1 MRNKRSVET
10 VVSTYDR
17 FSATLTALNIL
28 VLMLVVL
35 LLLQWMFGS
44 VESNWSRVEPMEP
57 STNVMELD
65 GVDFEFVVPEDDRL
79 ETMSED
85 LMSQLTQVSHTAS
98 RVVAQLSEH
107 GQGGTGFG
115 DGGGGG
121 SDRRRPPQI
130 PPGGGKSHWSFEVQ
144 ADSLTAYRELLDEL
158 DIEIGVVA
166 RSGERIVRLAEFGSR
181 KLRIQESSRADENR
195 RNAYRAFAEKSGG
208 MRKVWDRRLV
218 RESGI
223 GMNDYLICQFYP
235 ERLLERLQA
244 LEAEALADS
253 GRGREELSLTRFR
266 ISHIGGKLE
275 LKVLS
280 FEF

>member
-1 MRNKRSVET
+1 MRIKRSVET

-35 LLLQWMFGS
+35 LFLQWMFGS
-44 VESNWSRVEPMEP
+44 LESNWSRVEPMKP
-57 STNVMELD
+57 STNVRELD

-107 GQGGTGFG
+107 GQDGTGFG
-115 DGGGGG
+115 DGGGGN
-121 SDRRRPPQI
+121 DRRRPPQI
-130 PPGGGKSHWSFEVQ
+130 PPGGGKSHWSFDVQ
-144 ADSLTAYRELLDEL
+144 ADTLTAYRELLDEL

-166 RSGERIVRLAEFGSR
+166 RSGERIVRLAEFASG
-181 KLRIQESSRADENR
+181 KLRIQESSRANENR

-223 GMNDYLICQFYP
+223 GMNDYLICQFYS
-235 ERLLERLQA
+235 ERLLERLQV
-244 LEAEALADS
+244 LEAEALAAS
-253 GRGREELSLTRFR
+253 GREREELSLTRFR